1 MTGCSTDR
9 TDEPATVSV
18 TDEWKMDWVNGVLK
32 DQLFFNNSKENHFS
46 VQATYMASGRDVI
59 VAKIDLH
66 GSQGS
71 GHLLRNSI
79 YRQPGVLEAVDLIQT
94 TKYVP
99 SDTFT
104 G

>member
-1 MTGCSTDR
+1 
-9 TDEPATVSV
+9 
-18 TDEWKMDWVNGVLK
+18 
-32 DQLFFNNSKENHFS
+32 LF
-46 VQATYMASGRDVI
+46 QATYMASGRDVI

-94 TKYVP
+94 TKYV
-99 SDTFT
+99 SLFHSSMKITQHMRIDFDRIE
-104 G
+104 

>member
-1 MTGCSTDR
+1 MENGLG
-9 TDEPATVSV
+9 
-18 TDEWKMDWVNGVLK
+18 NGVLK
-32 DQLFFNNSKENHFS
+32 HQQFFNNSKENHFS
-46 VQATYMASGRDVI
+46 VPKATYMASGRDVI

-99 SDTFT
+99 SNTFV
-104 G
+104 